1 MRLPKRSL
9 LLFATFFMLAQ
20 ARAETTAPDILVKN
34 VTNEVLQII
43 RTDKDIQA
51 GSNKKAIELIEA
63 RVLPHFN
70 FTHMTKLAVGRN
82 WKIADA
88 AQQTRLTDAFRILLV
103 RTYAKALIEYKDQ
116 TIGFKPF
123 KMTGS
128 ETEVK
133 VRTQVSQ
140 EGGGKPIALDY
151 YLEKAPMDWMVN
163 DIEVDGVS
171 LVVIYRQSFA
181 AEISS
186 GGVDGLI
193 KSLQDKNKTGPYLSK
208 H

>member
-20 ARAETTAPDILVKN
+20 TRAETTAPDILVKN